1 MDRGMERLRRL
12 LIVLVWVA
20 YTVTI
25 FIQIVDIIDHPRGG
39 EIVSLIIFALIIFVI
54 TALAFLLHKAVNWI
68 MMKDEEPEKE

>member
-1 MDRGMERLRRL
+1 MERLRRL

-20 YTVTI
+20 YIVTI
-25 FIQIVDIIDHPRGG
+25 FIQIVDILDHPRGG

>member
-1 MDRGMERLRRL
+1 MIEGMERLRRL

-25 FIQIVDIIDHPRGG
+25 FIQIVEILDHPRGG

-54 TALAFLLHKAVNWI
+54 TALAFLLHKVVNWI
-68 MMKDEEPEKE
+68 MMKDEESEKE